1 LLFTSKLDNSNS
13 FPHPLSPEKE
23 QEFIKKFK
31 ESGDL
36 SARDTLIKYNLR
48 LVAYIAKKYTNYPD
62 QDELISVGT
71 YGLIKAITSFQP
83 EKNTQLATYASK
95 CIENEILMAMRSYKK
110 RQGNISIYETI
121 GMDKDGNEMM
131 LIDLL
136 SVDEESV
143 YSRMEC
149 ELMRDSIKKI
159 IVKYL
164 NEREQNI
171 INYRFGLKGSVIMT
185 QQEVADILKISR
197 SYVSRIEKTALTKLK
212 CAIRKE
218 NLQI

>member
-1 LLFTSKLDNSNS
+1 MLFASKLDNSNS

-23 QEFIKKFK
+23 KEYIKKFR
-31 ESGDL
+31 EEGDI

-83 EKNTQLATYASK
+83 DKNTQLATYASK

-110 RQGNISIYETI
+110 RQGNISIFETI

-143 YSRMEC
+143 YSKMEC
-149 ELMRDSIKKI
+149 ELLRDSLRKI
-159 IVKYL
+159 VGKYL

-171 INYRFGLKGSVIMT
+171 INYRFGLSGGTTMT
-185 QQEVADILKISR
+185 QQEVADILNISR
-197 SYVSRIEKTALTKLK
+197 SYVSRIEKTALNKLK
-212 CAIRKE
+212 NAIRKE
-218 NLQI
+218 NLQV